1 MPVPTYGNHPA
12 REPRWG
18 AQVDVRP
25 IGADSANDDLAEEAV
40 ASCVAKYATKAAET
54 TGTVD
59 RRIGDLARQAHR
71 PIRPGP
77 SPDRSLLR
85 L

>member
-40 ASCVAKYATKAAET
+40 ASCVAKYANQS
-54 TGTVD
+54 
-59 RRIGDLARQAHR
+59 RRDHR
-71 PIRPGP
+71 HR
-77 SPDRSLLR
+77 
-85 L
+85 